1 MWIKT
6 EDGGALDSFKFVGLG
21 LAKKLKTNEDTK
33 HYVYALTV
41 GGYSF
46 TLKTFDNKEDAKKCV
61 EELVHALN
69 GDEKVGYS
77 FSWLKNEPPAETE
90 KPVDNNPSLIDG
102 IAL

>member
-6 EDGGALDSFKFVGLG
+6 ITGCAVNMDFVREVEWT
-21 LAKKLKTNEDTK
+21 KNE
-33 HYVYALTV
+33 L
-41 GGYSF
+41 GGYDVEMWLGEYF
-46 TLKTFDNKEDAKKCV
+46 YRLIATFGNKADAKKCV

>member
-6 EDGGALDSFKFVGLG
+6 ITGCAVNMDFVREVEWTKNELGSYDVEMQLDEDSYRLIA
-21 LAKKLKTNEDTK
+21 
-33 HYVYALTV
+33 
-41 GGYSF
+41 
-46 TLKTFDNKEDAKKCV
+46 TFGNKDDAKKCI

-77 FSWLKNEPPAETE
+77 FSWLNKSTPAETE
-90 KPVDNNPSLIDG
+90 KPAEKKPALIDG

>member
-6 EDGGALDSFKFVGLG
+6 EGDKAVDASKIVGLSFQKDIAQDG
-21 LAKKLKTNEDTK
+21 NTT
-33 HYVYALTV
+33 YRVYALTL

-46 TLKTFDNKEDAKKCV
+46 FLKTLDTEDDAKKCI
-61 EELVHALN
+61 EEIVHALN

-77 FSWLKNEPPAETE
+77 FSWLNKSTPAETE
-90 KPVDNNPSLIDG
+90 KPVDNNPALIDG